1 MQTVILQYKTNNAL
15 IRSIID
21 TAVLA
26 GAKIIEPEKK
36 SENLSVNDD
45 VLNAYQIMFGK
56 RKGNKYTENEI
67 FIFNSKLNA
76 SKAFAKYL

>member
-1 MQTVILQYKTNNAL
+1 MQTVTLQYDTHSTL

-26 GAKIIEPEKK
+26 GAKIIEPKKK
-36 SENLSVNDD
+36 SENLSVNGN
-45 VLNAYQIMFGK
+45 VLSAYQKMFGK

-76 SKAFAKYL
+76 SKTFAKYL

>member
-1 MQTVILQYKTNNAL
+1 MQTVTLQYDTHSTL

-36 SENLSVNDD
+36 SENLSVNGN
-45 VLNAYQIMFGK
+45 VLSAYQKMFGK

-76 SKAFAKYL
+76 SKTFAKYL